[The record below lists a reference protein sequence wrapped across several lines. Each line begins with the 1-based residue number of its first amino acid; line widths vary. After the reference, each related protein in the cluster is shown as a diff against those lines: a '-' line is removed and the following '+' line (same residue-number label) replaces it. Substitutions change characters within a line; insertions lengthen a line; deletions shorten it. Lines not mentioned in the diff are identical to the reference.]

1 MALKMRMGDAPGLF
15 HIFHGK
21 NLAGKIGFHDVLQ
34 HGHHGFIEHAA
45 TRFNVGINVPSI
57 RRVLPPVGQF
67 VGISVENR
75 IQAQR
80 LHRNSS
86 PEVNRKR
93 SQAKLSFAGEAR
105 RRCSDEGL
113 IGTDMR
119 IAKNMLKAAV
129 LGLLLPASA
138 RCAAVNAHCTGGVE
152 LKLSAPQASQGSLI
166 LAQVRSQ
173 KSLREVSGKW
183 NERNVYFWEGG
194 SSSAA
199 RRGGTNNHQSEA
211 LLGVDLE
218 KAPGD
223 YELSVSATTENGEHA
238 ECTAT
243 LAVRAGKFATESLT
257 VQMQFVE
264 PNEQQAQRAVAEQ
277 EKLRKIFDHITPE
290 KLWHG
295 PFRLPL
301 TGGVRGTNFGKRR
314 ILNGQPRSPHTG
326 ADFPTPTGTPIHA
339 TQSGR
344 VVLAEELYFSGSTVI
359 VDHGFG
365 IYSLYGHL
373 SATDVAAGGFAKA
386 GAVIAKVGATGR
398 VTGPH
403 LHWGV
408 TVNKARVN
416 PTKLVAETVIR

>member
-1 MALKMRMGDAPGLF
+1 
-15 HIFHGK
+15 
-21 NLAGKIGFHDVLQ
+21 
-34 HGHHGFIEHAA
+34 
-45 TRFNVGINVPSI
+45 
-57 RRVLPPVGQF
+57 
-67 VGISVENR
+67 
-75 IQAQR
+75 
-80 LHRNSS
+80 
-86 PEVNRKR
+86 
-93 SQAKLSFAGEAR
+93 
-105 RRCSDEGL
+105 
-113 IGTDMR
+113 
-119 IAKNMLKAAV
+119 MLKAGV
-129 LGLLLPASA
+129 LAGFLLPASVRGA
-138 RCAAVNAHCTGGVE
+138 EVNAHCTGGVE

-166 LAQVRSQ
+166 LAQVRSH
-173 KSLREVSGKW
+173 KSLREVTGKW

-194 SSSAA
+194 ASAAA
-199 RRGGTNNHQSEA
+199 RRSTNNQLNEA

-223 YELSVSATTENGEHA
+223 YEFLVSATTQDGEHA

-243 LAVRAGKFATESLT
+243 LVIRAGKFATESLM
-257 VQMQFVE
+257 VQKQFVE

-277 EKLRKIFDHITPE
+277 EKLRQIFDHITPE
-290 KLWHG
+290 KLWYG

-326 ADFPTPTGTPIHA
+326 ADFPAPTGTLIHA

-344 VVLAEELYFSGSTVI
+344 VVLAEELYFSGNTVI
-359 VDHGFG
+359 IDHGLG

-373 SATDVAAGGFAKA
+373 SATDVAVGDAVEAGE
-386 GAVIAKVGATGR
+386 VIGKVGATGR

-416 PTKLVAETVIR
+416 PIQLVTQTVIR

>member
-1 MALKMRMGDAPGLF
+1 
-15 HIFHGK
+15 
-21 NLAGKIGFHDVLQ
+21 
-34 HGHHGFIEHAA
+34 
-45 TRFNVGINVPSI
+45 
-57 RRVLPPVGQF
+57 
-67 VGISVENR
+67 
-75 IQAQR
+75 
-80 LHRNSS
+80 
-86 PEVNRKR
+86 
-93 SQAKLSFAGEAR
+93 
-105 RRCSDEGL
+105 
-113 IGTDMR
+113 MR

-129 LGLLLPASA
+129 LAGLLLPASV
-138 RCAAVNAHCTGGVE
+138 RCAAVNAHCSGGME
-152 LKLSAPQASQGSLI
+152 LRLSAPQASQGSLI
-166 LAQVRSQ
+166 LAQVRNH
-173 KSLREVSGKW
+173 KTLRELTGKW

-194 SSSAA
+194 SAAAA
-199 RRGGTNNHQSEA
+199 RRGAKNHLNEA

-223 YELSVSATTENGEHA
+223 YEFSVSATAENGEHA

-257 VQMQFVE
+257 VQKQFVE

-277 EKLRKIFDHITPE
+277 EKLREIFDHITPE

-301 TGGVRGTNFGKRR
+301 TGVRGTNFGKRR

-326 ADFPTPTGTPIHA
+326 ADFPAPTGTPIHA
-339 TQSGR
+339 AQSGQ
-344 VVLAEELYFSGSTVI
+344 VVLAEELYFSGNTVI
-359 VDHGFG
+359 IDHGLG

-373 SATDVAAGGFAKA
+373 SATDVAVGDDVKA
-386 GAVIAKVGATGR
+386 GAVIGKVGATGR

-416 PTKLVAETVIR
+416 PIQLVAETVIR

>member
-1 MALKMRMGDAPGLF
+1 
-15 HIFHGK
+15 
-21 NLAGKIGFHDVLQ
+21 
-34 HGHHGFIEHAA
+34 
-45 TRFNVGINVPSI
+45 
-57 RRVLPPVGQF
+57 
-67 VGISVENR
+67 
-75 IQAQR
+75 
-80 LHRNSS
+80 
-86 PEVNRKR
+86 
-93 SQAKLSFAGEAR
+93 
-105 RRCSDEGL
+105 
-113 IGTDMR
+113 MR
-119 IAKNMLKAAV
+119 IAKNMVKTAV
-129 LGLLLPASA
+129 LAGLLMPASA
-138 RCAAVNAHCTGGVE
+138 RCAPVNAHCTGGVE
-152 LKLSAPQASQGSLI
+152 LNVSPPQASQGSLI

-183 NERNVYFWEGG
+183 NERNLYFWQSG
-194 SSSAA
+194 SSQT
-199 RRGGTNNHQSEA
+199 RRDGANNHQNEA

-257 VQMQFVE
+257 VQKQFVE
-264 PNEQQAQRAVAEQ
+264 PNEQQVQRAVAEQ
-277 EKLRKIFDHITPE
+277 EKLREIFDHVTPE

-326 ADFPTPTGTPIHA
+326 ADFPAPAGTPIHA

-344 VVLAEELYFSGSTVI
+344 VRLAEELYFSGNTVI
-359 VDHGFG
+359 VDHGLG
-365 IYSLYGHL
+365 VYSLYGHL
-373 SATDVAAGGFAKA
+373 AARDVAVGDSVKA
-386 GAVIAKVGATGR
+386 GTILGKVGATGR

>member
-1 MALKMRMGDAPGLF
+1 
-15 HIFHGK
+15 
-21 NLAGKIGFHDVLQ
+21 
-34 HGHHGFIEHAA
+34 
-45 TRFNVGINVPSI
+45 
-57 RRVLPPVGQF
+57 
-67 VGISVENR
+67 
-75 IQAQR
+75 
-80 LHRNSS
+80 
-86 PEVNRKR
+86 
-93 SQAKLSFAGEAR
+93 
-105 RRCSDEGL
+105 
-113 IGTDMR
+113 MR
-119 IAKNMLKAAV
+119 IAKNMLKTAV
-129 LGLLLPASA
+129 LAGLLLPVGA
-138 RCAAVNAHCTGGVE
+138 RCAAVNAHCSGGVE
-152 LKLSAPQASQGSLI
+152 LQFSAPQASQGSVI

-173 KSLREVSGKW
+173 ESLREVTGKW
-183 NERNVYFWEGG
+183 NERNVYFWEGRATA
-194 SSSAA
+194 AA
-199 RRGGTNNHQSEA
+199 RRGTNSHVNEV

-257 VQMQFVE
+257 VEKQFVE
-264 PNEQQAQRAVAEQ
+264 PNEQQVQRAVAEQ
-277 EKLRKIFDHITPE
+277 QKLREIFDHITPE

-326 ADFPTPTGTPIHA
+326 ADFPAPKGTPIHA

-344 VVLAEELYFSGSTVI
+344 VVLAEELYFSGNTVI
-359 VDHGFG
+359 IDHGFG

-373 SATDVAAGGFAKA
+373 SATDVGVGDPVKA
-386 GAVIAKVGATGR
+386 GAVIGKVGATGR

-416 PTKLVAETVIR
+416 PTQLVAQTVIR